1 LFTVLRPV
9 ISRALA
15 FSQRLPTP
23 VQDIALSAYGAFFH
37 HLRYGAEFKRARA
50 ALDASERW
58 SRERIEAEQQRN
70 LTALLRHCRRNVP
83 YYEELFLRSG
93 ISENDLGRPDVL
105 TLLPALDKATVRANP
120 DSFLA
125 RGASRW
131 KLVAKG
137 TAGTTGSPMLF
148 YSTRDEIQRYWAFA
162 DRCRTWAGSRLGA
175 RRATFSG
182 IALLRGDQQEPPFWR
197 RDRIENKVLLS
208 IYHLSPRT
216 IPHYARFLEGFRPAE
231 ILGHPSALSLV
242 AAIWPDDIPVT
253 FPPPAIITSGEQLF
267 ANQRAI
273 IERRFGGRV
282 SDQYSAGGEM
292 GPVISNCER
301 GVYHEHPESGIVELM
316 RPEGDGSPEGE
327 RGEIVITGFTN
338 WTMPLLRY
346 RTGDASQRRL
356 ESCACGR
363 DFRAYE
369 FIEGKIAD
377 RLLLPDGR
385 MIGNVYSLV
394 ESFPAVRECQ
404 IRQEAVDRV
413 VFVLAPSPEFD
424 AAARAEIER
433 QAREFLGPAVQ
444 ISIELVD
451 SIARTKRGKLRLV
464 VSELTETPLVEFDRE
479 RV

>member
-1 LFTVLRPV
+1 M
-9 ISRALA
+9 
-15 FSQRLPTP
+15 
-23 VQDIALSAYGAFFH
+23 QDFALSAYGAFFH

-50 ALDASERW
+50 ALEISQHW
-58 SRERIEAEQQRN
+58 PLERIQEERRKT

-83 YYEELFLRSG
+83 YYEELFRREG
-93 ISENDLGRPDVL
+93 ISDSDLSRPDAL
-105 TLLPALDKATVRANP
+105 TLLPTLEKATVRANP
-120 DSFLA
+120 DAFLT
-125 RGASRW
+125 RGVARW

-137 TAGTTGSPMLF
+137 TAGTTGSPMIF
-148 YSTRDEIQRYWAFA
+148 YSTRDEIQRYWALA
-162 DRCRTWAGSRLGA
+162 DRCRAWAGSRLGA

-216 IPHYARFLEGFRPAE
+216 IPYYARFLNDMQPEE
-231 ILGHPSALSLV
+231 MLGHPSALSLV
-242 AAIWPDDIPVT
+242 AAIWPADIPVA
-253 FPPPAIITSGEQLF
+253 FAPPAIITSGEQLF

-273 IERRFGGRV
+273 IEQRFGGRV

-292 GPVISNCER
+292 GPVISNCEQ
-301 GVYHEHPESGIVELM
+301 GVYHEHPESGVVELL
-316 RPEGDGSPEGE
+316 RPESESAANGE

-346 RTGDASQRRL
+346 RTGDASRVRGGV
-356 ESCACGR
+356 CACGR
-363 DFRAYE
+363 AFESYR

-404 IRQEAVDRV
+404 IRQTAIDRII
-413 VFVLAPSPEFD
+413 FVLVPAPEFD
-424 AAARAEIER
+424 GAARAEVER
-433 QAREFLGPAVQ
+433 QAREFLGPAVSFSLQ
-444 ISIELVD
+444 LTDSIE
-451 SIARTKRGKLRLV
+451 RTKRGKLRLV
-464 VSELTETPLVEFDRE
+464 VSDLTETPLVTLDAESTTGS
-479 RV
+479 VTGSV